1 MKENPDFILEIDNFF
16 SIEESMKYIDYFD
29 NMEMGGFT
37 VDRIRDRGTRPHDVS
52 DNQLYMHNSNVIEL
66 DTTLTSY
73 FLDNFW
79 KKSYEEYVQKY
90 SIILDS
96 PPHKIFNLKMQ
107 KINPGEG
114 YHTWHYEASSR
125 PVYNRL
131 LFFILY
137 LNSIDEGGETEF
149 LYYKKRIKPEVGKLI
164 MAPCGFTHTHR
175 GNPPLESTKYI
186 LTGWV
191 EYE

>member
-1 MKENPDFILEIDNFF
+1 MNNPDFILELDNFL
-16 SIEESMKYIDYFD
+16 SKEESSLYIDFFD
-29 NMEMGGFT
+29 KMDENGYTFT
-37 VDRIRDRGTRPHDVS
+37 RLSHLGIKPHIAS
-52 DNQLYMHNSNVIEL
+52 DNQLL
-66 DTTLTSY
+66 LTTPESVMVDGHLSKL
-73 FLDNFW
+73 FFDRFW
-79 KKSYEEYVQKY
+79 GCAYKKYAENY

-96 PPHKIFNLKMQ
+96 PSHKVYNLKIQ
-107 KINPGEG
+107 KINPGDG
-114 YHTWHYEASSR
+114 YHIWHYESSSR

-137 LNSIDEGGETEF
+137 LNTIDDGGETEF

-164 MAPCGFTHTHR
+164 ISPCGFTHTHR
-175 GNPPLESTKYI
+175 GNPPLKSPKYI